1 MIPQPAINAWSRDF
15 SWPTLDQVEQD
26 LLLARLIVEI
36 ANDDYLGGELVF
48 RGGTCLHKMHLE
60 RPLRYSEDLDYV
72 RATSGGIGQLTRAVT
87 ELGKRL
93 DMKVSTR
100 VGLYPKMFFK
110 APFESGTGTM
120 RIKVEVN
127 TFERLPARPLA
138 RKTFTVTSSWFAGSA
153 QVQTFSPEELMATKL
168 RALYQRSK
176 GRDLFDLWLAL
187 TEMGLDPGGIFESF
201 GPYRPERYTQALA
214 EANLRAKVA
223 DPDFRNDLT
232 PLVAVWPE
240 NYNIDAAAELVIENL
255 FRLL

>member
-1 MIPQPAINAWSRDF
+1 VIPQPAINAWSRKF

-36 ANDDYLGGELVF
+36 ANDDYLGGEFVF
-48 RGGTCLHKMHLE
+48 RGGTCLHKMHLD

-87 ELGKRL
+87 ELGVRL

-100 VGLYPKMFFK
+100 VGRHPKMFLK
-110 APFESGTGTM
+110 APFESGAGTM

-127 TFERLPARPLA
+127 TYERLPARPLA
-138 RKTFTVTSSWFAGSA
+138 RAAFAVTSSWFAGSA
-153 QVQTFSPEELMATKL
+153 EVQTFSPEELMATKL

-187 TEMGLDPGGIFESF
+187 TDMRLAPADILECFV
-201 GPYRPERYTQALA
+201 PYRPERYSQALA

-223 DPDFRNDLT
+223 DPEFRNDLI
-232 PLVAVWPE
+232 PLVTRWPE
-240 NYNIDAAAELVIENL
+240 NYTIDVAAELVIEKP